1 MALAA
6 ARAADEKKGEDILV
20 LDLRGRSQC
29 ADFFVIVTG
38 RVEAHLSAI
47 VKGTQEALAALGARA
62 LGRGESAGSSG
73 WALLDYGPVV
83 VHAFV
88 PEIRNYYDLELLWG
102 DAPRLAW
109 WEGLADSAGATPG

>member
-6 ARAADEKKGEDILV
+6 ARAADGKNGEDILV

-29 ADFFVIVTG
+29 AEFFVVVTG

-47 VKGTQEALAALGARA
+47 VKGTQEALAEMGSRP
-62 LGRGESAGSSG
+62 LGRGESAGSGG

-88 PEIRNYYDLELLWG
+88 PEVRDYYDLELLWG
-102 DAPRLAW
+102 DAPRLDW
-109 WEGLADSAGATPG
+109 YAGD